1 MNYILFGRE
10 EGEDEDVD
18 KRRVEVGSGE
28 RRGWRCGMCKRI
40 GKRLG
45 DRRGTKEERRRES

>member
-10 EGEDEDVD
+10 GDEDEDVD